1 MDYKKYS
8 KDSNVSFSFGGFPTF
23 ELLHKKSEHVVEVI
37 LHEKASDSPDLQ
49 NIISL
54 AKEKNIQI
62 KRNGKLIEKLSGK
75 GNIYIMGVFKKYS
88 TKVDNDSNQ
97 VLLVNPSDMGNV
109 GTIMREMLGFG
120 YANLS
125 IITPC
130 VDIFDPKV
138 IRASMGAIFGL
149 NIQLFDNIQ
158 SYLDV
163 NSNAKYPFMLK
174 AQTHLQNVKNISSPH
189 TLIFGNEA
197 TGLSDN
203 YLNLGT
209 PILIK
214 HTQNIDSLNLSMS
227 AGIALYE
234 FSKKE
239 MEKLD

>member
-1 MDYKKYS
+1 MDLKKYT
-8 KDSNVSFSFGGFPTF
+8 KDGNISFCFGAFPTY
-23 ELLHKKSEHVVEVI
+23 ELISKKSENVIEII
-37 LHEKASDSPDLQ
+37 LHEKISDSPDLQ
-49 NIISL
+49 KIITL
-54 AKEKNIQI
+54 AKEKNIPI
-62 KRNGKLIEKLSGK
+62 KTQGKLIEKLSSK
-75 GNIYIMGVFKKYS
+75 ENIYVMGVFKKYTS
-88 TKVDNDSNQ
+88 IIDNNENQ
-97 VLLVNPSDMGNV
+97 VLLVSPSDMGNV

-120 YANLS
+120 YKNLG
-125 IITPC
+125 IIKPC
-130 VDIFDPKV
+130 VDIFNPKV

-149 NIQLFDNIQ
+149 NIQIFDDIH
-158 SYLDV
+158 SYLNV
-163 NSNAKYPFMLK
+163 NKNVKYPFMLK
-174 AQTHLQNVKNISSPH
+174 ASTYLQSIQSISTPH

-214 HTQNIDSLNLSMS
+214 HTKNIDSLNLSMS

>member
-8 KDSNVSFSFGGFPTF
+8 KEGNVSFSFGGFPTY
-23 ELLHKKSEHVVEVI
+23 ELISKKSDDVI
-37 LHEKASDSPDLQ
+37 EIYLHEKATDSPDLRK
-49 NIISL
+49 IITL
-54 AKEKNIQI
+54 AKEKNIPI
-62 KRNGKLIEKLSGK
+62 KTNGKLIEKLSGK
-75 GNIYIMGVFKKYS
+75 GNIYIMGIFKKYLTS
-88 TKVDNDSNQ
+88 VDNNSNQ

-120 YANLS
+120 YTNLS
-125 IITPC
+125 IIAPC
-130 VDIFDPKV
+130 VDVFDPKV

-149 NIQLFDNIQ
+149 NVQIFDDIQ
-158 SYLDV
+158 SYLNV
-163 NSNAKYPFMLK
+163 NNNAKYPFMLK
-174 AQTHLQNVKNISSPH
+174 ATTHLQNIQNIATPH

-209 PILIK
+209 PIIIK

>member
-1 MDYKKYS
+1 MEIKKYS
-8 KDSNVSFSFGGFPTF
+8 KDGAISFSFGAFPTY
-23 ELLHKKSEHVVEVI
+23 ELISKKSEQVLEII
-37 LHEKASDSPDLQ
+37 LHDKISNTPDLQ
-49 NIISL
+49 KIIAI
-54 AKEKNIQI
+54 AKEKNIPI
-62 KRNGKLIEKLSGK
+62 KTQGKLIEKLSGK

-88 TKVDNDSNQ
+88 SHVDNSQNQ
-97 VLLVNPSDMGNV
+97 VLLVSPSDMGNV
-109 GTIMREMLGFG
+109 GTIMREMAGFG
-120 YANLS
+120 YTNLS
-125 IITPC
+125 IIRPC

-149 NIQLFDNIQ
+149 NIQIFDDID

-174 AQTHLQNVKNISSPH
+174 AITHLQSITNITTPH

-197 TGLSDN
+197 TGLGDEF
-203 YLNLGT
+203 LHLGT

-214 HTQNIDSLNLSMS
+214 HTRSIDSLNLSMS